1 MKSLLPAA
9 VLAVSSL
16 AACGGSDR
24 EPMPPVAPVNRAPV
38 AQPDVART
46 RPGLA
51 VDVAVL
57 ANDSD
62 PDGGVL
68 SIVPPAA
75 VASATVTVQP
85 DNRLRVLPADGFGGL
100 IEFTYQVQD
109 AGGARS
115 SPASVRVV
123 VGPAGRALLGAIVT
137 GGGGGG
143 RVFVSGYQAGETV
156 PLLEATCPLGR
167 FAATSADHRTLVGVQ
182 CGSSPT
188 RKSLVVMSPRAT
200 VLAPPVPLLSNVAL
214 ARGFA
219 TSADFATV
227 TVAERITNQ
236 DDPSLPGSYELVTV
250 DVTTRTV
257 TRRVPLPGIGRLES
271 IQGIAGGD
279 RLLLS
284 TGDGATWFT
293 GGDLYHADLQAG
305 TIERVGQAGL
315 APSLETV
322 FTSADGRY
330 VLYQDWSGYLVG
342 HDLTQPAQQI
352 TFWDNDARGSYVTQ
366 LSVAPAANGA
376 TMLALARDLG
386 TQEYSV
392 WELPLQDPAS
402 ARQIRL
408 CPRMWS
414 WGIAFQLLAADRF
427 LLVCDGAAEGH
438 SEVHEVSLSSGATV
452 REWTPAGGVPGLLQV
467 RRQGPD
473 ALLMDFEEPATSGV
487 RRRIAYVHSG
497 SPGTLA
503 FVMPDAD
510 LSDVLLGPGDRD
522 GHAFALTNRVGGVIT
537 PHIVD
542 VNLLT
547 QAFPLQ
553 EGILPGEQ
561 VSALMV
567 FAPTE

>member
-1 MKSLLPAA
+1 MNTLLPVA
-9 VLAVSSL
+9 VLAVALL

-24 EPMPPVAPVNRAPV
+24 QPTPPVAPVNRAPV
-38 AQPDVART
+38 AQPDAART

-51 VDVAVL
+51 VDIAVL

-100 IEFTYQVQD
+100 IEFTYQIQD
-109 AGGARS
+109 AAGARS
-115 SPASVRVV
+115 SPANVRVV
-123 VGPAGRALLGAIVT
+123 VGPAGRAMLGAIVT

-156 PLLEATCPLGR
+156 PLLEATCTLGR

-188 RKSLVVMSPRAT
+188 RKNLVVMSPRAT
-200 VLAPPVPLLSNVAL
+200 ILAPPVPLLSNVAL

-219 TSADFATV
+219 TSADVTTV
-227 TVAERITNQ
+227 TVAERISNQ

-250 DVTTRTV
+250 DVPTRTV
-257 TRRVPLPGIGRLES
+257 TRRVPLPGIERLES
-271 IQGIAGGD
+271 IQGIAGSD

-305 TIERVGQAGL
+305 TTELVGQAGL
-315 APSLETV
+315 APSLDTL

-330 VLYQDWSGYLVG
+330 VLYQDWSGNLVG
-342 HDLTQPAQQI
+342 HDLTQPGLLI

-376 TMLALARDLG
+376 TMLVLARHMG

-392 WELPLQDPAS
+392 WELPLPESAS
-402 ARQIRL
+402 ARLIRP
-408 CPRMWS
+408 CPRLWS
-414 WGIAFQLLAADRF
+414 SGSAFQPFAADRI
-427 LLVCDGAAEGH
+427 LLICDGAAEDH
-438 SEVHEVSLSSGATV
+438 SEVHEVNLSSGATV
-452 REWTPAGGVPGLLQV
+452 REWTPAGGVRGLSQV
-467 RRQGPD
+467 RRQGPE
-473 ALLMDFEEPATSGV
+473 AVLLDFEELTTAGV
-487 RRRIAYVHSG
+487 RRRIAYVHSRN
-497 SPGTLA
+497 PGTLA

-510 LSDVLLGPGDRD
+510 LSEVLLGPGDRD
-522 GHAFALTNRVGGVIT
+522 GDAFALTARVGGVIT

-542 VNLLT
+542 VNLL
-547 QAFPLQ
+547 AHPFPLQ

-567 FAPTE
+567 FAPPE